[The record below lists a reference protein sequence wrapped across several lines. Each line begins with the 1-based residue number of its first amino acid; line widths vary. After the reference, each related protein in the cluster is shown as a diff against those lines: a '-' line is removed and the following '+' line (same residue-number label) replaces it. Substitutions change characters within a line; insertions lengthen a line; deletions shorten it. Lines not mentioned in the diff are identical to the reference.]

1 MCHHVASRLKLLE
14 FTKYEDNWV
23 NQPRLQK
30 TITENN
36 YSTSLLDSDWC
47 LLIATALKAKCKAFL
62 KLSISIQ
69 TSSMWTMRHFCVVL
83 GLQHEKQKK
92 KKGLEKRPQGT
103 GVHVTQDIPQLR
115 LQKSPIHHN
124 KEILKFSNNNQIKT
138 MLVSVVLYK
147 ISEVV

>member
-1 MCHHVASRLKLLE
+1 MCQLTASRRKLLE
-14 FTKYEDNWV
+14 FTKYEGNWV

-30 TITENN
+30 TITEND
-36 YSTSLLDSDWC
+36 YSTSLLDSDWR

-92 KKGLEKRPQGT
+92 KRVGKETSRYRCSCNSRHTTVEIAEITHTPQ
-103 GVHVTQDIPQLR
+103 QR
-115 LQKSPIHHN
+115 N
-124 KEILKFSNNNQIKT
+124 F
-138 MLVSVVLYK
+138 K
-147 ISEVV
+147 IQ